1 MRRKNS
7 RTVTTFLLALSLL
20 VSSITAS
27 AAPLQAAT
35 VQPRYVGLATLSAQ
49 LDISSSGLAACYSMV
64 NVRSGYTAEVTMEL
78 LQSPEGKNSWSEE
91 KSWDTSGSGRL
102 TIDEIWFVAPGYDY
116 KVEVSVDVYN
126 SSGRLVESPVKDS
139 IIVSY

>member
-1 MRRKNS
+1 
-7 RTVTTFLLALSLL
+7 
-20 VSSITAS
+20 
-27 AAPLQAAT
+27 
-35 VQPRYVGLATLSAQ
+35 
-49 LDISSSGLAACYSMV
+49 
-64 NVRSGYTAEVTMEL
+64 MEL
-78 LQSPEGKNSWSEE
+78 LQSPEGKNSWSKE

-126 SSGRLVESPVKDS
+126 SSGRIVESPVKDS